1 MSKSQLSAFLAL
13 LMASFILPPAMAR
26 GEYQTALEFYSRKQY
41 AQAAP
46 YFEAAS
52 ISAPENTAA
61 NYYAGYCFYAAGRRS
76 EAIKSLWRL
85 VRTSPYCKESPSARA
100 LLRQIDPDY
109 ATNSGA
115 YPAPATDISVPAAPR
130 ATSGSAALDKRQ
142 ATAQLLDKLI
152 KVIPAAGRL
161 PAVSPAY
168 VGRLRLTLETIPS
181 PVLQFLV
188 RNNALITV
196 GSCVSDCDRTI
207 KESNKGS
214 VAVSIG
220 NKVSL
225 GQFKLDQG
233 RGDYV
238 DASNEVGEVRYAV
251 GQVLDFILGNF
262 SDQAEYKRSFI
273 DESKKV
279 PDDLHERLS
288 FYLDRTTGTKAT
300 FAMLFTYMV
309 GGETTPGA
317 QEVCD
322 LIHQHFPNCEKIV
335 QRRISSLQ

>member
-1 MSKSQLSAFLAL
+1 MAL

-61 NYYAGYCFYAAGRRS
+61 NYYAGYCFYAAGHRK

-85 VRTSPYCKESPSARA
+85 IRTSPYCKESPSARA

-115 YPAPATDISVPAAPR
+115 YPAPATEISAPNAPR
-130 ATSGSAALDKRQ
+130 TSSGSATLDKRQ
-142 ATAQLLDKLI
+142 ATSQALDKLV
-152 KVIPAAGRL
+152 KVIPPASRL

-168 VGRLRLTLETIPS
+168 VSRLRLTLETIPL
-181 PVLQFLV
+181 PVLNFLI

-196 GSCVSDCDRTI
+196 GSCVSDCDRSI
-207 KESNKGS
+207 KESNKS
-214 VAVSIG
+214 SAAVSIG
-220 NKVSL
+220 NRVSL
-225 GQFKLDQG
+225 GQFKIDQG

-238 DASNEVGEVRYAV
+238 DASNEVGGVRYAV

-262 SDQAEYKRSFI
+262 SDQAEYKRTFI

-279 PDDLHERLS
+279 PEELHDRLS
-288 FYLDRTTGTKAT
+288 FYLDRSTGTKAT
-300 FAMLFTYMV
+300 FATLFTNLV

-335 QRRISSLQ
+335 QRRINSLQ